1 MLNPWEEILLDDY
14 ENHMQLDTVMQLQAM
29 NKMMKGQ
36 LGAYSVSSVMILGIA
51 GGNGL
56 EHIRKNKYR
65 RVYGIDINSSYL
77 KEVVRR
83 YPDFTEILKCL
94 CS

>member
-36 LGAYSVSSVMILGIA
+36 LGAYSVSSVMILGH
-51 GGNGL
+51 L
-56 EHIRKNKYR
+56 
-65 RVYGIDINSSYL
+65 
-77 KEVVRR
+77 
-83 YPDFTEILKCL
+83 
-94 CS
+94 